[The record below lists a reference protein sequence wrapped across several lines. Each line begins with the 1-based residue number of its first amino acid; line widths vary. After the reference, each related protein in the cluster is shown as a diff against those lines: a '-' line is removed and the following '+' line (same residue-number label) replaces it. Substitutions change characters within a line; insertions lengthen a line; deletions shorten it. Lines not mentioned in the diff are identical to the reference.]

1 MEGRE
6 RGGERGE
13 RRGER
18 YGGRERGGE
27 RREVWRGES
36 VEEERRER
44 GGGRLK
50 GCAWKYGGWTYQG
63 MSIDSRIHYF
73 YIVCFIVDK

>member
-6 RGGERGE
+6 RGG
-13 RRGER
+13 
-18 YGGRERGGE
+18 
-27 RREVWRGES
+27 
-36 VEEERRER
+36 ERRER